1 MLTITFKS
9 YIINISSEGHKE
21 SEEMKMKEYTHICK
35 SEQEAEEGINNLA
48 RAGFKRTQ
56 NCYWIEWWEKDN
68 CRHIIVREF

>member
-1 MLTITFKS
+1 MVFRYVKNWFNYS
-9 YIINISSEGHKE
+9 QINE

-35 SEQEAEEGINNLA
+35 SEQEAEEGINNLK

-68 CRHIIVREF
+68 CRHIVVREF